1 MDLASLQKF
10 VKEHPEGV
18 LIRMVDGTEFR
29 VPHRDYITLGPP
41 PEHRTPRTPHYTS
54 FLVWDGEGHRLVNA
68 LLVADVSV
76 LKKRNGHNG
85 NGHGKSGRGKKK

>member
-18 LIRMVDGTEFR
+18 VIRLVDGTEFH
-29 VPHRDYITLGPP
+29 VPHRDYISLGPP
-41 PEHRTPRTPHYTS
+41 PSERPARSVHATS
-54 FLVWDGEGHRLVNA
+54 FLVWDGEGMRLVNA
-68 LLVADVSV
+68 LVVADVAP
-76 LKKRNGHNG
+76 LEPKRNG